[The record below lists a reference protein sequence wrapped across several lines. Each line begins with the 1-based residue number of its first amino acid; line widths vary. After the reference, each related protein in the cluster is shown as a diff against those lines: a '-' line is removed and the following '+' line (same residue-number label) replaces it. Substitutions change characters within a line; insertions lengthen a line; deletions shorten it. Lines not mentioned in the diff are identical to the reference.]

1 MFFIVMIVLKLH
13 ILYNL
18 LKNQIPIMSQ
28 NQKSKYFDKIWGSS
42 LVAITLVI
50 IYLYLDSPMF
60 EFVFFDQISL
70 FLYTVIPGSLVI
82 IVVWLVIK
90 SDRIKD
96 LPKKSVVFLAM
107 SFISWF
113 TAEQLWN
120 FYEQVLGIDP
130 FPSVA
135 DVFYISAPFFMFV
148 SLMFFLKPFKK
159 QISKKII
166 FFAISISAALLIPT
180 VVIISES
187 SHDELLEI
195 VIGIIYP
202 VSDSIVLVPVIITI
216 LFVIKKKTNP
226 FWMMILIG
234 MLMFITADTIF
245 LFLESTGEYTS
256 HHPVEI
262 LWLLS
267 YLIWFYSLWR
277 SMHNSK
283 YVLSTDK
290 EISDHQQH
298 EIQKLTKYGIVIFLI
313 VINITVVIV
322 LFGMQQLQ
330 STDTD
335 IKFLNYFSVV
345 LVMLLVIFSTA
356 IILLNKKLYKNL
368 EYKTIELE
376 HLSEEF
382 IKSERLSA
390 IGELSARLAHDLRN
404 PLSVIKM
411 SVELIKNTLSE
422 SKILDSQIIT
432 RIDLID
438 KSVNRIAHQIDDVL
452 DYVRSSPL
460 KISNV
465 SAHHLL
471 LNSIEKIKIP
481 DDTQIIMPEK
491 NVTFNCDPIKLEAVF
506 INLIINAIQAI
517 PDTGNIEIKIN
528 EKNDDVIFEFIDSG
542 NALLDENVDKIFE
555 PLFTT
560 KQKGTGLGLAIC
572 KNIIEQHG
580 GTIQVTTHPTTFTVT
595 IPNKIKR

>member
-1 MFFIVMIVLKLH
+1 
-13 ILYNL
+13 
-18 LKNQIPIMSQ
+18 
-28 NQKSKYFDKIWGSS
+28 
-42 LVAITLVI
+42 
-50 IYLYLDSPMF
+50 
-60 EFVFFDQISL
+60 
-70 FLYTVIPGSLVI
+70 
-82 IVVWLVIK
+82 
-90 SDRIKD
+90 
-96 LPKKSVVFLAM
+96 
-107 SFISWF
+107 
-113 TAEQLWN
+113 
-120 FYEQVLGIDP
+120 
-130 FPSVA
+130 
-135 DVFYISAPFFMFV
+135 
-148 SLMFFLKPFKK
+148 
-159 QISKKII
+159 
-166 FFAISISAALLIPT
+166 
-180 VVIISES
+180 
-187 SHDELLEI
+187 
-195 VIGIIYP
+195 
-202 VSDSIVLVPVIITI
+202 
-216 LFVIKKKTNP
+216 
-226 FWMMILIG
+226 
-234 MLMFITADTIF
+234 
-245 LFLESTGEYTS
+245 
-256 HHPVEI
+256 
-262 LWLLS
+262 
-267 YLIWFYSLWR
+267 
-277 SMHNSK
+277 
-283 YVLSTDK
+283 
-290 EISDHQQH
+290 
-298 EIQKLTKYGIVIFLI
+298 
-313 VINITVVIV
+313 
-322 LFGMQQLQ
+322 
-330 STDTD
+330 
-335 IKFLNYFSVV
+335 
-345 LVMLLVIFSTA
+345 
-356 IILLNKKLYKNL
+356 LLNKKLYKNL

>member
-1 MFFIVMIVLKLH
+1 
-13 ILYNL
+13 
-18 LKNQIPIMSQ
+18 MSQ

-42 LVAITLVI
+42 LVAILLTI

-60 EFVFFDQISL
+60 EVALFDQISL
-70 FLYTVIPGSLVI
+70 FLYTVIPGSLVV
-82 IVVWLVIK
+82 IVVWLVMK
-90 SDRIKD
+90 SDRIKEI
-96 LPKKSVVFLAM
+96 PKKSLIFLAM

-120 FYEQVLGIDP
+120 FYEQILGIDP
-130 FPSVA
+130 FPSIA
-135 DVFYISAPFFMFV
+135 DVFYILAPFFMFI
-148 SLMFFLKPFKK
+148 SLTIFLKSFKK

-166 FFAISISAALLIPT
+166 FFAISVSAVLLIPT
-180 VVIISES
+180 VVIIYES
-187 SHDELLEI
+187 SHDDLLEI

-202 VSDSIVLVPVIITI
+202 VSDSIVLAPVIITI

-234 MLMFITADTIF
+234 MLMFIVADTLF
-245 LFLESTGEYTS
+245 LFLTSTDEYFT

-277 SMHNSK
+277 SIHNSK

-290 EISDHQQH
+290 EIFDHQQH

-313 VINITVVIV
+313 IIDITVVII

-330 STDTD
+330 STDID
-335 IKFLNYFSVV
+335 IRFLNYFSIV
-345 LVMLLVIFSTA
+345 LVMLLVIFSTV
-356 IILLNKKLYKNL
+356 IVLLNKMLYKNL
-368 EYKTIELE
+368 EYKTTELE
-376 HLSEEF
+376 HLSGEF
-382 IKSERLSA
+382 IKSEKLSA

-411 SVELIKNTLSE
+411 SVELIKNASSE
-422 SKILDSQIIT
+422 SKISDSQITT

-438 KSVNRIAHQIDDVL
+438 KSVDRIAHQVDDVL

-460 KISNV
+460 KIS
-465 SAHHLL
+465 SIPAHNLIF
-471 LNSIEKIKIP
+471 NSIEKVKIP
-481 DDTQIIMPEK
+481 NDIRIIMPEK
-491 NVTFNCDPIKLEAVF
+491 NVTLNCDPIKLEAVF
-506 INLIINAIQAI
+506 INLIMNAIQAI

-528 EKNDDVIFEFIDSG
+528 EKNDNVIFEFIDSG
-542 NALLDENVDKIFE
+542 DALLDENVDKIFE

-572 KNIIEQHG
+572 KNVIEQHG
-580 GTIQVTTHPTTFTVT
+580 GTIQVTAHPTTFTVT
-595 IPNKIKR
+595 IPNKIKI

>member
-50 IYLYLDSPMF
+50 IYLYLNSPMF

-82 IVVWLVIK
+82 IIVWLVIK
-90 SDRIKD
+90 SDRIKE

-120 FYEQVLGIDP
+120 FYEQVLDIDP

-135 DVFYISAPFFMFV
+135 DAFYISAPFFMFI

-166 FFAISISAALLIPT
+166 FFAISISAVLLIPT

-187 SHDELLEI
+187 SHDKLLEI
-195 VIGIIYP
+195 VIGIIYT

-234 MLMFITADTIF
+234 MLMFIAADTIF

-290 EISDHQQH
+290 EISDHQHH

-330 STDTD
+330 STNTD

-438 KSVNRIAHQIDDVL
+438 KSVNRIAHQVDDVL
-452 DYVRSSPL
+452 DYVRYSPL
-460 KISNV
+460 KVSSV

-471 LNSIEKIKIP
+471 LNSIEKVKIP
-481 DDTQIIMPEK
+481 DDIQIIMPEK

-506 INLIINAIQAI
+506 TNLIINAIQAI
-517 PDTGNIEIKIN
+517 SDTGNIEIKIN
-528 EKNDDVIFEFIDSG
+528 EKNDDVLFEFIDSG
-542 NALLDENVDKIFE
+542 DALLDKNVDKIFE

-572 KNIIEQHG
+572 KNVIEQHG
-580 GTIQVTTHPTTFTVT
+580 GTIQVTLHPTTFTVT
-595 IPNKIKR
+595 IPNKIKI